1 MLAFCFLELER
12 ISFPVVAFV
21 RENEAVKQRA
31 FQQFDLIGVPLA
43 FSCTLCTLL
52 CLCPGLLRCS
62 LATVSVAVRK

>member
-31 FQQFDLIGVPLA
+31 FQ
-43 FSCTLCTLL
+43 
-52 CLCPGLLRCS
+52 
-62 LATVSVAVRK
+62 